1 MGRLCLLRNK
11 GVVARSRG
19 KHAKRLHAFFIFKK
33 VGNRSFAAGTY
44 LADKDAPMAKI
55 EVIQTIDTSNF
66 KAANAEE
73 LKKQIVHY
81 FAEKGCPSTVEIIS
95 DNTVKIIFDTDNLE
109 YAEKNF
115 QKASLACSEGRF
127 NAAMDLLHKAIKAC
141 PGYSEAHR
149 LLGQVFYQQGEIE
162 KGMNEVLEALLID
175 PKNMWALILMG
186 NILANGKNNAD
197 AADKY
202 YKKVLEYYPDNAIAL
217 NNVAG
222 TLIRKKDYDSAIR
235 YMKQALE
242 LDNTYTNS
250 YYGIALAYYQ
260 KNDLDNAFEYASQG
274 ALKGANR
281 IEDPGVR
288 QELLKLLLTIARDIA
303 ESTDYE
309 SKVFEFAHSLETKY
323 NVTIKFERDDEQD
336 TLAHLEFADFHHSKD
351 HVVKYKKDGNY
362 CHYMLHELTHL
373 EMMLSAQGNGKL
385 QTIGFTQKNFD
396 AFLQDY
402 KRHFD
407 EVKKKIGAV
416 QAEKLAKHLF
426 QGLSLQ
432 VMNAP
437 LDLFVEQKIY
447 EKAEFRPLQLT
458 SLFAME
464 SSNIDAVRQTANV
477 AEFPQIIKDTN
488 KLLNML
494 QSLLLRKLYGLDFVN
509 QYKPSQN
516 MMNRATEFFKA
527 FEDSL
532 ASFNAGDEYA
542 VFEKIATALGLI
554 KYFALSGVEKSE
566 IKTEADKKQD
576 QFNETHNPANADP
589 MITVMMSSY
598 MVGALEYF
606 EGLLPEDIEKVAF
619 ECAMVGQNGI
629 SPAQK
634 SGYKL
639 NNVPGKDF
647 SGYELLAYYYVSWAI
662 SHPEMLDK
670 LQLPF
675 ADAYSMAKQ
684 MFDSRRGE
692 K

>member
-1 MGRLCLLRNK
+1 
-11 GVVARSRG
+11 
-19 KHAKRLHAFFIFKK
+19 
-33 VGNRSFAAGTY
+33 
-44 LADKDAPMAKI
+44 MAKI
-55 EVIQTIDTSNF
+55 EVIQTVDTSNF

-81 FAEKGCPSTVEIIS
+81 FAEKGCPPTVEIIS
-95 DNTVKIIFDTDNLE
+95 DNTVKIIFDTENLE
-109 YAEKNF
+109 YAERNF

-202 YKKVLEYYPDNAIAL
+202 YRKVLEYYPDNAIAL

-222 TLIRKKDYDSAIR
+222 TLIRKKDYDSAIH

-242 LDNTYTNS
+242 LDNSYINS
-250 YYGIALAYYQ
+250 YYGIALAYYH
-260 KNDLDNAFEYASQG
+260 KDDLDNAFEYASQG
-274 ALKGANR
+274 ALKGVNR
-281 IEDPGVR
+281 AEDPGVR

-309 SKVFEFAHSLETKY
+309 SKVFESAHSLETKF

-336 TLAHLEFADFHHSKD
+336 TLAHLEFADFHHRKD
-351 HVVKYKKDGNY
+351 HIVKYKKDGNY

-373 EMMLSAQGNGKL
+373 EMMLSAQRNGKL

-396 AFLQDY
+396 TFLQDY

-407 EVKKKIGAV
+407 DVKKKIGAV

-426 QGLSLQ
+426 QGLSLL

-447 EKAEFRPLQLT
+447 AKAEFRPLQLI
-458 SLFAME
+458 SLFTME

-477 AEFPQIIKDTN
+477 SEFPQIIKDTN

-494 QSLLLRKLYGLDFVN
+494 QSLLLRKLYGLDFVIPRLSRVYGPTML
-509 QYKPSQN
+509 QSDSKAISQFIK
-516 MMNRATEFFKA
+516 RAA
-527 FEDSL
+527 NGEDIIL
-532 ASFNAGDEYA
+532 
-542 VFEKIATALGLI
+542 
-554 KYFALSGVEKSE
+554 KSE
-566 IKTEADKKQD
+566 GNQKYSYSFVTDAATGILYTLLLGECGHAYNIADKKSD
-576 QFNETHNPANADP
+576 
-589 MITVMMSSY
+589 ITLKELAHCLAQIAGTKVI
-598 MVGALEYF
+598 F
-606 EGLLPEDIEKVAF
+606 ELPDESERRGYSTATKAML
-619 ECAMVGQNGI
+619 CA
-629 SPAQK
+629 
-634 SGYKL
+634 
-639 NNVPGKDF
+639 
-647 SGYELLAYYYVSWAI
+647 
-662 SHPEMLDK
+662 DK
-670 LQLPF
+670 LEQLGWR
-675 ADAYSMAKQ
+675 ANVHMEAGLAETVDSMKNV
-684 MFDSRRGE
+684 
-692 K
+692 

>member
-1 MGRLCLLRNK
+1 
-11 GVVARSRG
+11 
-19 KHAKRLHAFFIFKK
+19 
-33 VGNRSFAAGTY
+33 
-44 LADKDAPMAKI
+44 MAKI
-55 EVIQTIDTSNF
+55 EIVQTVDASIF
-66 KAANAEE
+66 EAKNADE
-73 LKKQIVHY
+73 LKKQIIHH
-81 FAEKGCPSTVEIIS
+81 FAEKGCPPIVEIIS
-95 DNTVKIIFDTDNLE
+95 DTAVRIIFDTDALE
-109 YAEKNF
+109 KAENNF
-115 QKASLACSEGRF
+115 HKASSLCSEGRF
-127 NAAMDLLHKAIKAC
+127 NAAKDLLQKAIKAC

-149 LLGQVFYQQGEIE
+149 LLGQVLFQQGEID
-162 KGMNEVLEALLID
+162 KGMDEVLEALLID
-175 PKNMWALILMG
+175 PKNMWALIMMG
-186 NILANGKNNAD
+186 NILANGKNNVE

-217 NNVAG
+217 NNMAG
-222 TLIRKKDYDSAIR
+222 TLIRKKEYDSAIH

-242 LDNTYTNS
+242 LDNSYTNS

-260 KNDLDNAFEYASQG
+260 KEDFDNAFEYAHQG

-281 IEDPGVR
+281 AEDPGVR
-288 QELLKLLLTIARDIA
+288 QELLKLLLTTARDIV
-303 ESTDYE
+303 ELTDYE
-309 SKVFEFAHSLETKY
+309 SKVFEYAHSLEIKFD
-323 NVTIKFERDDEQD
+323 VTIKFERDDEQD
-336 TLAHLEFADFHHSKD
+336 TLAHLEFADFHHRKD

-373 EMMLSAQGNGKL
+373 EMMLSAQRNGKL
-385 QTIGFTQKNFD
+385 QTIGFTQRNFD

-416 QAEKLAKHLF
+416 QSEKLAKHLF

-554 KYFALSGVEKSE
+554 KYFTLSGVEKSE

-589 MITVMMSSY
+589 VITVMMSSY

-606 EGLLPEDIEKVAF
+606 EGLLPEDIEKIAF
-619 ECAMVGQNGI
+619 ECALVGQNGI

-639 NNVPGKDF
+639 NNIPGKDF

>member
-1 MGRLCLLRNK
+1 M
-11 GVVARSRG
+11 AR
-19 KHAKRLHAFFIFKK
+19 
-33 VGNRSFAAGTY
+33 
-44 LADKDAPMAKI
+44 I
-55 EVIQTIDTSNF
+55 EVIQTVDTSNF
-66 KAANAEE
+66 KARNAEE
-73 LKKQIVHY
+73 LKKQIVHH
-81 FAEKGCPSTVEIIS
+81 FAEKGCPPTVEILS
-95 DNTVKIIFDTDNLE
+95 DSAVRIVFDTDALE
-109 YAEKNF
+109 KAENNF
-115 QKASLACSEGRF
+115 HKASSLCSEGRF
-127 NAAMDLLHKAIKAC
+127 NAAKDLLLKAIKAC

-149 LLGQVFYQQGEIE
+149 LLGQILFQQGEID
-162 KGMNEVLEALLID
+162 KGMDEVLEALLID
-175 PKNMWALILMG
+175 PKNMWALIMMG
-186 NILANGKNNAD
+186 NILANGKNNVE
-197 AADKY
+197 AADRY
-202 YKKVLEYYPDNAIAL
+202 YKKVLEYYPDNVIAL

-222 TLIRKKDYDSAIR
+222 TLIRKKDFDGAIL
-235 YMKQALE
+235 YMKRALE
-242 LDNTYTNS
+242 LGNSYTNS

-260 KNDLDNAFEYASQG
+260 KEDLDNAFEYAHQG
-274 ALKGANR
+274 ALKGVIRAEN
-281 IEDPGVR
+281 PSVR
-288 QELLKLLLTIARDIA
+288 QELLKLLLTTARDIV
-303 ESTDYE
+303 ESKDYE
-309 SKVFEFAHSLETKY
+309 SKVFEFAHSLETRFDT
-323 NVTIKFERDDEQD
+323 TIKFERDDEQD
-336 TLAHLEFADFHHSKD
+336 TLAHLEFADFHHRKD
-351 HVVKYKKDGNY
+351 HVVKYKKDGYY

-373 EMMLSAQGNGKL
+373 EMMLSAQRNGKL
-385 QTIGFTQKNFD
+385 QTVGFTQRNFD

-416 QAEKLAKHLF
+416 QSEKLAKHLF

-516 MMNRATEFFKA
+516 MINRATEFFKA

-554 KYFALSGVEKSE
+554 KYFALSCVEKSE
-566 IKTEADKKQD
+566 IKTEVDRKQD

-589 MITVMMSSY
+589 MITIMMSSY

-670 LQLPF
+670 LHLPF

>member
-1 MGRLCLLRNK
+1 M
-11 GVVARSRG
+11 
-19 KHAKRLHAFFIFKK
+19 
-33 VGNRSFAAGTY
+33 T
-44 LADKDAPMAKI
+44 
-55 EVIQTIDTSNF
+55 
-66 KAANAEE
+66 
-73 LKKQIVHY
+73 
-81 FAEKGCPSTVEIIS
+81 
-95 DNTVKIIFDTDNLE
+95 
-109 YAEKNF
+109 
-115 QKASLACSEGRF
+115 
-127 NAAMDLLHKAIKAC
+127 
-141 PGYSEAHR
+141 
-149 LLGQVFYQQGEIE
+149 
-162 KGMNEVLEALLID
+162 
-175 PKNMWALILMG
+175 
-186 NILANGKNNAD
+186 
-197 AADKY
+197 
-202 YKKVLEYYPDNAIAL
+202 
-217 NNVAG
+217 
-222 TLIRKKDYDSAIR
+222 
-235 YMKQALE
+235 
-242 LDNTYTNS
+242 
-250 YYGIALAYYQ
+250 
-260 KNDLDNAFEYASQG
+260 
-274 ALKGANR
+274 
-281 IEDPGVR
+281 
-288 QELLKLLLTIARDIA
+288 
-303 ESTDYE
+303 
-309 SKVFEFAHSLETKY
+309 
-323 NVTIKFERDDEQD
+323 
-336 TLAHLEFADFHHSKD
+336 
-351 HVVKYKKDGNY
+351 
-362 CHYMLHELTHL
+362 
-373 EMMLSAQGNGKL
+373 L
-385 QTIGFTQKNFD
+385 QTIGFTQRNFD

-407 EVKKKIGAV
+407 EVKKKIGAI
-416 QAEKLAKHLF
+416 QSEKLAKHLF

-488 KLLNML
+488 KLLNIL

-516 MMNRATEFFKA
+516 MLNRAKEFFKV
-527 FEDSL
+527 FEDTL
-532 ASFNAGDEYA
+532 ATFNAGDEYT
-542 VFEKIATALGLI
+542 VFEKIATTLGLV
-554 KYFALSGVEKSE
+554 KYFTLSGVEKSE
-566 IKTEADKKQD
+566 IKTEADRKQD

-606 EGLLPEDIEKVAF
+606 EGLLPEDIEKIAF

-629 SPAQK
+629 SPVQK

-639 NNVPGKDF
+639 NNVPEKDF

>member
-1 MGRLCLLRNK
+1 
-11 GVVARSRG
+11 
-19 KHAKRLHAFFIFKK
+19 
-33 VGNRSFAAGTY
+33 
-44 LADKDAPMAKI
+44 
-55 EVIQTIDTSNF
+55 
-66 KAANAEE
+66 
-73 LKKQIVHY
+73 
-81 FAEKGCPSTVEIIS
+81 
-95 DNTVKIIFDTDNLE
+95 
-109 YAEKNF
+109 
-115 QKASLACSEGRF
+115 
-127 NAAMDLLHKAIKAC
+127 
-141 PGYSEAHR
+141 
-149 LLGQVFYQQGEIE
+149 
-162 KGMNEVLEALLID
+162 MNEVLEALLID

-202 YKKVLEYYPDNAIAL
+202 YKKVLEYYPDNA
-217 NNVAG
+217 
-222 TLIRKKDYDSAIR
+222 
-235 YMKQALE
+235 KQALE
-242 LDNTYTNS
+242 LDNSYTNS
-250 YYGIALAYYQ
+250 YYGIALAYFH
-260 KNDLDNAFEYASQG
+260 KDDLDNAFEYASQG

-281 IEDPGVR
+281 VEDPGVR

-309 SKVFEFAHSLETKY
+309 SKVFEFAHSLETKFDI
-323 NVTIKFERDDEQD
+323 TIKFERDDEQD
-336 TLAHLEFADFHHSKD
+336 TLAHLEFADFHHRKD
-351 HVVKYKKDGNY
+351 HVVKYRKDGNY

-373 EMMLSAQGNGKL
+373 EMMLSAQRNGKL

-416 QAEKLAKHLF
+416 QSEKLAKHLF

-477 AEFPQIIKDTN
+477 SEFPQIIKDTN
-488 KLLNML
+488 KLLNIL

-566 IKTEADKKQD
+566 IKTEADRNQD
-576 QFNETHNPANADP
+576 QFNETHNPATADP

-598 MVGALEYF
+598 MIGALEYF
-606 EGLLPEDIEKVAF
+606 EGLLPEDIEKIAF

-639 NNVPGKDF
+639 NNVPEKDF

>member
-1 MGRLCLLRNK
+1 M
-11 GVVARSRG
+11 AR
-19 KHAKRLHAFFIFKK
+19 
-33 VGNRSFAAGTY
+33 
-44 LADKDAPMAKI
+44 I
-55 EVIQTIDTSNF
+55 EVIQTVDTSNF

-81 FAEKGCPSTVEIIS
+81 FAEKGCPPTVEIIS
-95 DNTVKIIFDTDNLE
+95 DNTVKIIFDTENLE

-115 QKASLACSEGRF
+115 QKASLACNEGRF

-149 LLGQVFYQQGEIE
+149 LLGQVLFQQGEID
-162 KGMNEVLEALLID
+162 KGMDEVLEALLID
-175 PKNMWALILMG
+175 PKNMWALIMMG
-186 NILANGKNNAD
+186 NILANGKNNVD
-197 AADKY
+197 AADRY

-222 TLIRKKDYDSAIR
+222 TLVRKKDYDSAIH

-242 LDNTYTNS
+242 LDKSYTNS
-250 YYGIALAYYQ
+250 YYGIALAYYH
-260 KNDLDNAFEYASQG
+260 KDDLDNAFEYASQG

-281 IEDPGVR
+281 AEDPGVR
-288 QELLKLLLTIARDIA
+288 QELLKLLLTIARDIT

-309 SKVFEFAHSLETKY
+309 SKVFEFAHNLETKF

-336 TLAHLEFADFHHSKD
+336 TLAHLEFADFHHRKD

-373 EMMLSAQGNGKL
+373 EMMLSAQRNGKL

-416 QAEKLAKHLF
+416 QSEKLAKHLF

-477 AEFPQIIKDTN
+477 AEFPQIVKDTN
-488 KLLNML
+488 KLLNIL

-516 MMNRATEFFKA
+516 MMNRATEFFKV
-527 FEDSL
+527 FEDTL
-532 ASFNAGDEYA
+532 ATFNAGDEYA
-542 VFEKIATALGLI
+542 VFEKVATTLGLV
-554 KYFALSGVEKSE
+554 KYFTLSGVEKSE

-576 QFNETHNPANADP
+576 QFNETHNPATADP
-589 MITVMMSSY
+589 MIAVMMSSY
-598 MVGALEYF
+598 MIGALEYF
-606 EGLLPEDIEKVAF
+606 EGLLPEDIEKIAF

-639 NNVPGKDF
+639 NNVPEKDF

>member
-1 MGRLCLLRNK
+1 
-11 GVVARSRG
+11 
-19 KHAKRLHAFFIFKK
+19 
-33 VGNRSFAAGTY
+33 
-44 LADKDAPMAKI
+44 MAKI
-55 EVIQTIDTSNF
+55 EIVQTVDASIF
-66 KAANAEE
+66 EAKNADE
-73 LKKQIVHY
+73 LKKQIIHH
-81 FAEKGCPSTVEIIS
+81 FAEKGCPPIVEIIS
-95 DNTVKIIFDTDNLE
+95 DTAVRIIFDTDALE
-109 YAEKNF
+109 KAENNF
-115 QKASLACSEGRF
+115 HKASSLCSEGRF
-127 NAAMDLLHKAIKAC
+127 NAAKDLLQKAIKAC

-149 LLGQVFYQQGEIE
+149 LLGQVLFQQGEID
-162 KGMNEVLEALLID
+162 KGMDEVLEALLID
-175 PKNMWALILMG
+175 PKNMWALIMMG
-186 NILANGKNNAD
+186 NILANGKNNVE

-217 NNVAG
+217 NNMAG
-222 TLIRKKDYDSAIR
+222 TLIRKKEYDSAIH

-242 LDNTYTNS
+242 LDNSYTNS

-260 KNDLDNAFEYASQG
+260 KEDFDNAFEYAHQG

-281 IEDPGVR
+281 AEDPGVR
-288 QELLKLLLTIARDIA
+288 QELLKLLLTTARDIV
-303 ESTDYE
+303 ELTDYE
-309 SKVFEFAHSLETKY
+309 SKVFEYAHSLETKFD
-323 NVTIKFERDDEQD
+323 VTIKFERDDEQD
-336 TLAHLEFADFHHSKD
+336 TLAHLEFADFHHRKD

-373 EMMLSAQGNGKL
+373 EMMLSAQRNGKL
-385 QTIGFTQKNFD
+385 QTIGFTQRNFD

-416 QAEKLAKHLF
+416 QSEKLAKHLF

-554 KYFALSGVEKSE
+554 KYFTLSGVEKSE

-589 MITVMMSSY
+589 VITVMMSSY

-606 EGLLPEDIEKVAF
+606 EGLLPEDIEKIAF
-619 ECAMVGQNGI
+619 ECALVGQNGI

-639 NNVPGKDF
+639 NNIPGKDF

>member
-1 MGRLCLLRNK
+1 
-11 GVVARSRG
+11 
-19 KHAKRLHAFFIFKK
+19 
-33 VGNRSFAAGTY
+33 
-44 LADKDAPMAKI
+44 MAKI
-55 EVIQTIDTSNF
+55 EIVQTVDASIF
-66 KAANAEE
+66 EAKNADE
-73 LKKQIVHY
+73 LKKQIIHH
-81 FAEKGCPSTVEIIS
+81 FAEKGCPPIVEIIS
-95 DNTVKIIFDTDNLE
+95 DTAVRIIFDTDALE
-109 YAEKNF
+109 KAENNF
-115 QKASLACSEGRF
+115 HKASSLCSEGRF
-127 NAAMDLLHKAIKAC
+127 NAAKDLLQKAIKVC

-149 LLGQVFYQQGEIE
+149 LLGQVLFQQGEID
-162 KGMNEVLEALLID
+162 KGMDEVLEALLID
-175 PKNMWALILMG
+175 PKNMWALIMMG
-186 NILANGKNNAD
+186 NILANGKNNVE

-217 NNVAG
+217 NNMAG
-222 TLIRKKDYDSAIR
+222 TLIRKKEYDSAIH

-242 LDNTYTNS
+242 LDNSYTNS

-260 KNDLDNAFEYASQG
+260 KEDFDNAFEYAHQG

-281 IEDPGVR
+281 AEDPGVR
-288 QELLKLLLTIARDIA
+288 QELLKLLLTTARDIV

-309 SKVFEFAHSLETKY
+309 SKVFEYAHSLETKFD
-323 NVTIKFERDDEQD
+323 VTIKFERDDEQD
-336 TLAHLEFADFHHSKD
+336 TLAHLEFADFHHRKD

-373 EMMLSAQGNGKL
+373 EMMLSAQRNGKL
-385 QTIGFTQKNFD
+385 QTIGFTQRNFD

-416 QAEKLAKHLF
+416 QSEKLAKHLF

-554 KYFALSGVEKSE
+554 KYFTLSGVEKSE

-589 MITVMMSSY
+589 VITVMMSSY

-606 EGLLPEDIEKVAF
+606 EGLLPEDIEKIAF
-619 ECAMVGQNGI
+619 ECALVGQNGI

-639 NNVPGKDF
+639 NNIPGKDF
-647 SGYELLAYYYVSWAI
+647 SGYELLAYYYVSWVI

>member
-1 MGRLCLLRNK
+1 M
-11 GVVARSRG
+11 ARIEIVQSID
-19 KHAKRLHAFFIFKK
+19 ASIF
-33 VGNRSFAAGTY
+33 
-44 LADKDAPMAKI
+44 DA
-55 EVIQTIDTSNF
+55 S
-66 KAANAEE
+66 NAED
-73 LKKQIVHY
+73 LKKQIVHH
-81 FAEKGCPSTVEIIS
+81 FSEKGCPPTVEILS
-95 DNTVKIIFDTDNLE
+95 DTSVHIIFDTDALE
-109 YAEKNF
+109 KAENNF
-115 QKASLACSEGRF
+115 HKASSLCGEGRF
-127 NAAMDLLHKAIKAC
+127 NAAKDLLQKAIKAC
-141 PGYSEAHR
+141 PGFSEAHR
-149 LLGQVFYQQGEIE
+149 LLGQVLFQQGEVD
-162 KGMNEVLEALLID
+162 KGMDEVLEALLID
-175 PKNMWALILMG
+175 PKNMWALIMMG
-186 NILANGKNNAD
+186 NILANGKNNVD

-222 TLIRKKDYDSAIR
+222 TLIRKKEYDSAIR

-242 LDNTYTNS
+242 LDNSYTNS

-260 KNDLDNAFEYASQG
+260 KGDLDNAFKYASQG
-274 ALKGANR
+274 ALKGTNR
-281 IEDPGVR
+281 AEDPGVR
-288 QELLKLLLTIARDIA
+288 QELLKLLLTTAKEIAK
-303 ESTDYE
+303 STDYE
-309 SKVFEFAHSLETKY
+309 SKVFKFAHSLETKFG
-323 NVTIKFERDDEQD
+323 VTIKFERNDEQD
-336 TLAHLEFADFHHSKD
+336 TLAHLEFADFYHRKD

-362 CHYMLHELTHL
+362 CHYILHELTHL
-373 EMMLSAQGNGKL
+373 EMMLSAQMNGKL

-407 EVKKKIGAV
+407 EVKKKIGTV
-416 QAEKLAKHLF
+416 QAEQLAKHLF

-447 EKAEFRPLQLT
+447 EKAKFRPLQLT

-477 AEFPQIIKDTN
+477 SEFPQIIKDTN

-516 MMNRATEFFKA
+516 MMNRAIEFFKV
-527 FEDSL
+527 FEDSQ

-542 VFEKIATALGLI
+542 VFEKIATTLGLI
-554 KYFALSGVEKSE
+554 KYFTLSGVEKSE
-566 IKTEADKKQD
+566 VKTESDKKQE
-576 QFNETHNPANADP
+576 QFNKIHNSATANPA
-589 MITVMMSSY
+589 ITVMMSSY
-598 MVGALEYF
+598 MVGAMEYF
-606 EGLLPEDIEKVAF
+606 EELLPEDIEKIAF
-619 ECAMVGQNGI
+619 ECALVGQNGI
-629 SPAQK
+629 NPVQK

-670 LQLPF
+670 LQMPF
-675 ADAYSMAKQ
+675 ADAYRMAKQ
-684 MFDSRRGE
+684 ILDSRRGE

>member
-1 MGRLCLLRNK
+1 
-11 GVVARSRG
+11 
-19 KHAKRLHAFFIFKK
+19 
-33 VGNRSFAAGTY
+33 
-44 LADKDAPMAKI
+44 MAKI
-55 EVIQTIDTSNF
+55 EIVQTVDASIF
-66 KAANAEE
+66 EAKNADE
-73 LKKQIVHY
+73 LKKQIIHH
-81 FAEKGCPSTVEIIS
+81 FAEKGCPPIVEIIS
-95 DNTVKIIFDTDNLE
+95 DTAVRIIFDTDALE
-109 YAEKNF
+109 KAENNF
-115 QKASLACSEGRF
+115 HKASSLCSEGRF
-127 NAAMDLLHKAIKAC
+127 NAAKDLLQKAIKVC

-149 LLGQVFYQQGEIE
+149 LLGQVLFQQGEID
-162 KGMNEVLEALLID
+162 KGMDEVLEALLID
-175 PKNMWALILMG
+175 PKNMWALIMMG
-186 NILANGKNNAD
+186 NILANGKNNVE

-217 NNVAG
+217 NNMAG
-222 TLIRKKDYDSAIR
+222 TLIRKKEYDSAIH

-242 LDNTYTNS
+242 LDNSYTNS

-260 KNDLDNAFEYASQG
+260 KEDFDNAFEYAHQG

-281 IEDPGVR
+281 AEDPGVR
-288 QELLKLLLTIARDIA
+288 QELLKLLLTTARDIV

-309 SKVFEFAHSLETKY
+309 SKVFEYAHSLETKFD
-323 NVTIKFERDDEQD
+323 VTIKFERDDEQD
-336 TLAHLEFADFHHSKD
+336 TLAHLEFADFHHRKD

-373 EMMLSAQGNGKL
+373 EMMLSAQRNGKL
-385 QTIGFTQKNFD
+385 QTIGFTQRNFD

-416 QAEKLAKHLF
+416 QSEKLAKHLF

-554 KYFALSGVEKSE
+554 KYFTLSGVEKSE

-589 MITVMMSSY
+589 VITVMMSSY

-606 EGLLPEDIEKVAF
+606 EGLLPEDIEKIAF
-619 ECAMVGQNGI
+619 ECALVGQNGI

-639 NNVPGKDF
+639 KNVPGKDF

-662 SHPEMLDK
+662 SHPEMLK
-670 LQLPF
+670 LGHFTP
-675 ADAYSMAKQ
+675 
-684 MFDSRRGE
+684 
-692 K
+692 